1 MRPMPKKYELRKPEP
16 PKPQRPSLMERLAR
30 WWEGRY
36 IPPPKN
42 DNSGII
48 FITLGRYERPA
59 LRRAFD
65 FAVNWL
71 RKNGNEIAVKSVV
84 ALIAA
89 GLGGIGWAIWRLVA
103 G

>member
-1 MRPMPKKYELRKPEP
+1 MSRIPKKYVLPKPEA
-16 PKPQRPSLMERLAR
+16 PKPKRVTLKQRLAR

-42 DNSGII
+42 DGGIVFVSI
-48 FITLGRYERPA
+48 GWYERPA

-65 FAVNWL
+65 FSVDWL
-71 RKNGNEIAVKSVV
+71 RKHGNEIAVKSVV

-89 GLGGIGWAIWRLVA
+89 ALGGIGWAIWRLVA